1 MFLELQSIAGATT
14 LVQNRR
20 MRPGKILCL
29 CWSLALSALVGCT
42 TSDPVR
48 DAARGAADTR
58 TNDDGAASGDTVI
71 SPEAGDH
78 SAGDDRRDVAAEA
91 PASVDG
97 ADVPVEAPTDA
108 APASDGRDAAKEVV
122 TISDAHDAALDVVMA
137 SDAHDAAVDSGIKND
152 SSDVVSSSDAGDASP
167 GGDVSHAGDAAVDQ
181 LASGDVNDGSTPE
194 AVDSPGETASDAQPD
209 APPDAPPDL
218 APASVSV
225 ATHDVGVENKGTV
238 FNVADDYFNDGFIP
252 PTPVA
257 NFGLHSQIITVASDD
272 GSLDVAWLDYATGK
286 SAPWALPAPGPIN
299 ITHVDAALTTATT
312 TATGISSYKLLG
324 FTKDPGGN
332 FYLGYNK
339 DHPFKT
345 STPGDQNN
353 INGNELHVVK
363 LAGAGATAVWDRLIF
378 GDQDNNNEATL
389 GDPGGAANGILG
401 YDTTN
406 SRIVLYLGHS
416 MMWFSA
422 TQPPTRHQAGFFR
435 LLNPD
440 SGAIVPPS
448 GNDVIH
454 FGAGWW
460 YSHSFNQRLIIDGGN
475 YYVLAHGDAFPRQL
489 GFARWSLTGYTTRNS
504 TDFDQPYW
512 TIAGNTGDNKTD
524 AQTGQFVRMADG
536 RFLIVHTSSQGRSAR
551 DVRLVFC
558 DGATGVAAASAAVWL
573 TSNQGTVQ
581 ATMPK
586 VERLGDDVL
595 VTYALWDSTGRH
607 KLTWYAAVLD
617 QTLNVVVAPTI
628 MTNVEFVDSAPLFRF
643 KGGPNAGAVA
653 WVSGNASH
661 TLSVH
666 VATLGR

>member
-1 MFLELQSIAGATT
+1 MFS
-14 LVQNRR
+14 
-20 MRPGKILCL
+20 GKTQCL
-29 CWSLALSALVGCT
+29 CCILALSALLDGCT
-42 TSDPVR
+42 TSDSSRDAVR
-48 DAARGAADTR
+48 DGADSRATS
-58 TNDDGAASGDTVI
+58 DGGAGGDTVNG
-71 SPEAGDH
+71 SEARDQ
-78 SAGDDRRDVAAEA
+78 SVGDDVGSGDDARDVAAEA
-91 PASVDG
+91 PVSPDG
-97 ADVPVEAPTDA
+97 NDAAVEVATDA
-108 APASDGRDAAKEVV
+108 LTSDARDAAMDVVIVSEARDTAMESAKGDGGDVVSGRDA
-122 TISDAHDAALDVVMA
+122 SDVSQAGE
-137 SDAHDAAVDSGIKND
+137 AAVDHPAN
-152 SSDVVSSSDAGDASP
+152 
-167 GGDVSHAGDAAVDQ
+167 
-181 LASGDVNDGSTPE
+181 GDVNDGSTPE
-194 AVDSPGETASDAQPD
+194 AADGPAETAGDAQPD
-209 APPDAPPDL
+209 V
-218 APASVSV
+218 APATVSV
-225 ATHDVGVENKGTV
+225 ATHDLGVENKGTV

-257 NFGLHSQIITVASDD
+257 NFGLHSQIITVPNDD
-272 GSLDVAWLDYATGK
+272 GSLDVAWLDYAPGK

-299 ITHVDAALTTATT
+299 LTHVDPTLTTATT

-324 FTKDPGGN
+324 FTKDPGGS
-332 FYLGYNK
+332 FYVGYNK

-345 STPGDQNN
+345 STAGDQNN

-363 LAGAGATAVWDRLIF
+363 LAGAGATPAWDRLIF

-389 GDPGGAANGILG
+389 GDPGGAATGILG

-406 SRIVLYLGHS
+406 GRLVLYLGHS

-440 SGAIVPPS
+440 SGSIVAPA

-489 GFARWSLTGYTTRNS
+489 GFARWSLTGYTTKNS

-512 TIAGNTGDNKTD
+512 SIAGTTGDNKTD

-551 DVRLVFC
+551 DVRLVFS

-586 VERLGDDVL
+586 VERLGNDVL
-595 VTYALWDSTGRH
+595 VTYGLWDSTGRH
-607 KLTWYAAVLD
+607 KLTWYAVVLD
-617 QTLNVVVAPTI
+617 QSLNVIVAAQTL
-628 MTNVEFVDSAPLFRF
+628 TNVEFVDAAPLFRF

-653 WVSGNASH
+653 WVSGNTSH

-666 VATLGR
+666 VASLGR